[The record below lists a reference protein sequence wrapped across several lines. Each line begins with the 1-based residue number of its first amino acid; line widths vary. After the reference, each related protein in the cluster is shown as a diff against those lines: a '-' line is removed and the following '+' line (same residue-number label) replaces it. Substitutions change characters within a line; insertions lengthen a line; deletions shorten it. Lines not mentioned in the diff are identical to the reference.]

1 MCSFAINMFYF
12 VFFVHDTA
20 VTSIYTYRHTR
31 SLRDARP
38 ISRPNIGPANLPRVG
53 LQCGGTDSTV
63 HSPQSESVPSTLWAA
78 RNAGLFH
85 FLLQTRFS
93 PGPLFPRRLRFK
105 ISRTGPKEIHAC
117 VCARDGRSDGVHRI
131 HAPGHAAA
139 EALRFQSAR

>member
-1 MCSFAINMFYF
+1 MKHPLLRMPGFLDS
-12 VFFVHDTA
+12 
-20 VTSIYTYRHTR
+20 
-31 SLRDARP
+31 SLN
-38 ISRPNIGPANLPRVG
+38 NIWPSEPAPVRLPFGR
-53 LQCGGTDSTV
+53 TDFTV

-131 HAPGHAAA
+131 HAPGNAARSEERRGGNECVSTCRYRGVA
-139 EALRFQSAR
+139 YT